1 MKALLALVKRN
12 CLCFLRDRT
21 NVIFSFMAALIVVM
35 LYMFV
40 LRDMMISSYPHLKN
54 VENLV
59 DSWVLAGIAGITG
72 VTSSMGA
79 LQIMNTDRHEG
90 RDADFEVTPAGEW
103 RMAFGYILS
112 AFATAFIFS
121 VAILV
126 LSFIF
131 LAATGCPLSPV
142 NMLLAVLLAIP
153 SALSGCAIM
162 YALTSFIKSPGGYSG
177 FYTIVSVAIGF
188 LTGIYIPMG
197 QMPDAMQVFGSVIP
211 ATHISSIFRQLIS
224 GEALDVSF
232 AGADATQFRL
242 DMGFDLKIGG
252 FAFDALSSLL
262 YVIGV
267 SVALLVVSI
276 FIAKKR

>member
-12 CLCFLRDRT
+12 CFCFLRDKA
-21 NVIFSFMAALIVVM
+21 NVVFSLMAALIVVM
-35 LYMFV
+35 LYLFV
-40 LRDMMISSYPHLKN
+40 LRDMMISSYPDLKN
-54 VENLV
+54 VDNLV

-72 VTSSMGA
+72 VTSSMGV

-90 RDADFEVTPAGEW
+90 RDADFMVTPAGEW
-103 RMAFGYILS
+103 RTAFGYILS
-112 AFATAFIFS
+112 AFATAFAFS
-121 VAILV
+121 VVILI
-126 LSFIF
+126 LSFAF
-131 LAATGCPLSPV
+131 LAATGCPLNPV
-142 NMLLAVLLAIP
+142 SAVLAILLAIP

-162 YALTSFIKSPGGYSG
+162 YALTSFIRSPGGYSG

-197 QMPDAMQVFGSVIP
+197 QMPDAMQVFGTLIP
-211 ATHISSIFRQLIS
+211 ATHISSIFRQLMA

-232 AGADATQFRL
+232 AGADVTQFRI
-242 DMGFDLKIGG
+242 DMGFDLSIGG
-252 FAFDALSSLL
+252 FTFDAATSLL

-276 FIAKKR
+276 LIAKKR